1 MCSITE
7 RCVLAVFAAT
17 QVDRFTFLRCKGLG
31 FYASSFMRTITEWLV
46 LTTTTG
52 APVIGLAFLDLGCVR
67 GFLGNYSF
75 ITHYAYSLEFSMGL
89 LLAD

>member
-17 QVDRFTFLRCKGLG
+17 QVDRFTFLRRKGLG
-31 FYASSFMRTITEWLV
+31 LYARSFMRAITEWLA

-52 APVIGLAFLDLGCVR
+52 APVIGLTFLDLGCVR

-75 ITHYAYSLEFSMGL
+75 ITHYAYS
-89 LLAD
+89 

>member
-17 QVDRFTFLRCKGLG
+17 EIDCFCLLCRKGLG
-31 FYASSFMRTITEWLV
+31 LNTSSFMRAITEWLA

-52 APVIGLAFLDLGCVR
+52 APVVGLAFLDLGCVR

-75 ITHYAYSLEFSMGL
+75 ITHYDYSLGFSMGL
-89 LLAD
+89 LLVD